1 MNGEMNM
8 KGIGQII
15 EGLEHCEGEGC
26 RREGCPYAGADED
39 CDTCLSA
46 LLYDARLTLEMAR
59 DLIAEAMHTRIM
71 DKLTDKLSEELAAV
85 QQIRKEMDEVLRAS
99 DAEYYEDE
107 DDSY

>member
-1 MNGEMNM
+1 M

-46 LLYDARLTLEMAR
+46 LLYDARLTLEMVR
-59 DLIAEAMHTRIM
+59 DFLAEAMRSRIM
-71 DKLTDKLSEELAAV
+71 DRLIDKLSEEFETVQLIRAKMDAV
-85 QQIRKEMDEVLRAS
+85 RAS
-99 DAEYYEDE
+99 EAEYYEDE
-107 DDSY
+107 DDSF